1 MRSSR
6 KRANWHDDAI
16 HFCLIFKRLFSE
28 TVPKLV
34 SAVSAVSHQPF
45 VLPEMVEVVQF
56 ALGLLTMTI
65 LCTASY
71 LFWNWY
77 SNREKTPDYTLSLD
91 GSGGNEIDENE
102 DKKNEALEKLF
113 SKNENPNVLSGET
126 DVYNWNQT
134 DKEVELYVPV
144 AASVK
149 GKDINCKIRSNNMI
163 LTVSGEILINGDF
176 YATVVPDECNW
187 QIGSPNS
194 PLPLSLPLSHCCQME
209 MVLNG
214 EYGLVYLKRHQQQR
228 INIGNA

>member
-1 MRSSR
+1 MYDVGTCHPVREDKRIYSPPPQMSTGRAVCGQFSR
-6 KRANWHDDAI
+6 MA
-16 HFCLIFKRLFSE
+16 
-28 TVPKLV
+28 
-34 SAVSAVSHQPF
+34 
-45 VLPEMVEVVQF
+45 EVIQY

-65 LCTASY
+65 LFAASY

-77 SNREKTPDYTLSLD
+77 SNRDKAPDYTLSLD
-91 GSGGNEIDENE
+91 GNGGGDDMVDQDE

-149 GKDINCKIRSNNMI
+149 GKDINCKIRSNNMM
-163 LTVSGEILINGDF
+163 LTVSGEVLINGDF

-187 QIGSPNS
+187 QIGSQTFPS
-194 PLPLSLPLSHCCQME
+194 PSVPRISHSL
-209 MVLNG
+209 
-214 EYGLVYLKRHQQQR
+214 
-228 INIGNA
+228 